1 MSSQISQETPDF
13 SLVLGGPLYQCLCRV
28 HLSGQALELVKQRVL
43 FFIGITWF
51 PLLLLSAITGVLMNG
66 PGTAFLYDVANQV
79 RFLVTLPI
87 LIIAEL
93 VVHQRIRPLLESFVE
108 RRIIA
113 AKDIVR
119 FNAILETG
127 TKIRNSVALEVFL
140 VVLVFTAGH
149 WIWAHKIAQQ
159 SASWFATPEGSS
171 LHLTLPGYWY
181 AFISIPVF
189 QFILLRWY
197 TRFMIWF
204 WILWRISRLELNLLP
219 AHPDRV
225 GGLGFLGQSCYAFAP
240 LLFAQGALQAGL
252 IANQVLH
259 ENVKF
264 VSFKMMILAMGS
276 SYVLAVLIPLAVF
289 MPVLARVRRKGLR
302 EYGNL
307 ATAYVSDFNHKWI
320 GGDSKGEAILGTA
333 DIQSLADL
341 SNSYDVVREMR
352 LFPFD
357 IKDVL
362 RLFGVTLMPFFPL
375 LLTVMPLEEL
385 IKRFFSMFF

>member
-1 MSSQISQETPDF
+1 
-13 SLVLGGPLYQCLCRV
+13 
-28 HLSGQALELVKQRVL
+28 
-43 FFIGITWF
+43 
-51 PLLLLSAITGVLMNG
+51 LLSAIAGVFMNG
-66 PGTAFLYDVANQV
+66 PGTAFLYDVANHV
-79 RFLVTLPI
+79 RFFVTLPI

-93 VVHQRIRPLLESFVE
+93 IVHQRIRPLLESFVE

-159 SASWFATPEGSS
+159 SASWFATPEGSI

-204 WILWRISRLELNLLP
+204 WVLWRISRLELNLLP

-264 VSFKMMILAMGS
+264 ASFKMMILAMGS
-276 SYVLAVLIPLAVF
+276 SYVLAVLLPLAVF

-307 ATAYVSDFNHKWI
+307 ATGYVSDFNHKWL

-352 LFPFD
+352 LFPFEV
-357 IKDVL
+357 KDVL
-362 RLFGVTLMPFFPL
+362 RLFGVTLIPFVPL

-385 IKRFFSMFF
+385 IKRFLSMLF